1 MDVAITGAGIISAM
15 GVGAAVSR
23 EGLRTGRSFLRPCD
37 TLDLP
42 LEVTRPL
49 GRVPAGAEFGLTR
62 PDGRSADRGRALLQ
76 FATAAAA
83 AQSGRAFDEPGRFAV
98 GTTLAGMVTGTAMY
112 RDWRDGQAP
121 RRVTFRDYLPSDQAG
136 VVAEA
141 NGFAGGVQVISD
153 ACAGGANAIGLA
165 ARAVEL
171 GLVPW
176 AVAGGYDPLCAFVV
190 AGFDSLMALAHEQCT
205 PFDANRTGLAL
216 GEGAGFVVLERTTDA
231 RARGATIYGRVTGYG
246 ASSDAYHIT
255 KPHPQGDG
263 AARAMRTAIAD
274 AGIAPGDL
282 RWVKAHGTA
291 TPPNDAMESAAI
303 TAALGDAAGA
313 VPVSSLKGTIGH
325 TLGGAGA
332 VETLLAL
339 ICMQDGFAPPS
350 VGLETPDPCTEGL
363 DLIQREPRAIE
374 PGPVLCNAFGFGGSN
389 ASLVVEPGEVV
400 L

>member
-1 MDVAITGAGIISAM
+1 MDVAITGAGIVSAL
-15 GVGAAVSR
+15 GVGTAVSR
-23 EGLRTGRSFLRPCD
+23 DGLRAGRTFLQPCN
-37 TLDLP
+37 TLDHP

-49 GRVPAGAEFGLTR
+49 GRIPAGAKFGLTR
-62 PDGRSADRGRALLQ
+62 PDGRTADRGRALLQ
-76 FATAAAA
+76 FASAAAA
-83 AQSGRAFDEPGRFAV
+83 AQSGRSFGEAGRFVV

-112 RDWRDGQAP
+112 RGWRDGRPP

-141 NGFAGGVQVISD
+141 NGFTGGVQVISD
-153 ACAGGANAIGLA
+153 ACASGANAIGLA

-171 GLVPW
+171 GIVPW
-176 AVAGGYDPLCAFVV
+176 AIAGGYDPLCAFIV
-190 AGFDSLMALAHEQCT
+190 AGFDSLMALAHERCT

-216 GEGAGFVVLERTTDA
+216 GEGAGMVVLERRADA
-231 RARGATIYGRVTGYG
+231 AARGATIYGRVTGYG

-263 AARAMRTAIAD
+263 AARAMSAAITD
-274 AGIAPGDL
+274 AGLAPGDL

-303 TAALGDAAGA
+303 RTLLGDAAGA

-350 VGLETPDPCTEGL
+350 CGLADPDPAAEGL
-363 DLIQREPRAIE
+363 DLIQGAPRAIE
-374 PGPVLCNAFGFGGSN
+374 PGPVVCNAFGFGGSN
-389 ASLVVEPGEVV
+389 ASLVVEPGEA
-400 L
+400 LL